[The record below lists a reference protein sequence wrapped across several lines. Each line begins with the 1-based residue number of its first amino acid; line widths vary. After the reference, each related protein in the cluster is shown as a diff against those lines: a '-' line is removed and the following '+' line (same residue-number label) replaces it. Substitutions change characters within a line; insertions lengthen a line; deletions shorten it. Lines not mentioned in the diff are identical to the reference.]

1 MMWRIERFCCAL
13 ASLFPKF
20 LSNGLYLWAIY
31 AFCYELCLASIGG
44 ITGLICSIIGFY
56 LAVQGIYLY
65 FRVINLGAGSPL
77 DFRELR
83 RDGSDLESNI
93 NEPPAFLTDNSLM
106 IKGNGK
112 FRYCDKCKVWKPDR
126 CHHCSS
132 CNRCWLK
139 MDHHCPWFAT
149 CIGFRNQKFFIQFL
163 VNTVVFGEF
172 ALAVSGYELY
182 EFLNNEEYYD
192 QYISLNILMLAILG
206 LTVMVAVGLFTL
218 LTLYFVSKNLTTI
231 EYYDYNRYRNNLEIA
246 NDSYYR
252 YSKQPSAK
260 DLGNAYNLGSMMAN
274 FNAVLGETWTEWLL
288 PIQNKGSNDPYE
300 NQGLYFPVNPQ
311 VRDALESNS
320 KLQQQLLHELQRSSH
335 SNAVDTDTLL

>member
-13 ASLFPKF
+13 ASLFPKV

-31 AFCYELCLASIGG
+31 AFCYELCLSSIGG
-44 ITGLICSIIGFY
+44 ITGLLCSIIGFY
-56 LAVQGIYLY
+56 FAAQGIYLY
-65 FRVINLGAGSPL
+65 FKVINIGAGSPL
-77 DFRELR
+77 DFQELR
-83 RDGSDLESNI
+83 RDGDDLESNV
-93 NEPPAFLTDNSLM
+93 NEPPNFLIDNSLM

-132 CNRCWLK
+132 CNKCWLK
-139 MDHHCPWFAT
+139 MDHHCPWFAA

-163 VNTVVFGEF
+163 VNTVLFGDF
-172 ALAVSGYELY
+172 AMIVSGYKLY
-182 EFLNNEEYYD
+182 EFFNNEEYYD
-192 QYISLNILMLAILG
+192 QYISINILLLVILG
-206 LTVMVAVGLFTL
+206 LTVAVAVGLFTL
-218 LTLYFVSKNLTTI
+218 ITLYFASKNLTTI

-252 YSKQPSAK
+252 YSKQPSSK
-260 DLGNAYNLGSMMAN
+260 DLGNAYNLGSIKAN
-274 FNAVLGETWTEWLL
+274 FNSVLGDTWTEWLL
-288 PIQNKGSNDPYE
+288 PIQNRGSNDPYE
-300 NQGLYFPVNPQ
+300 NQGLYFPVNPE

-320 KLQQQLLHELQRSSH
+320 KLQQQLLYELQRSSH